1 MINILLLHIL
11 LYPYIIKQTGDE
23 DTQIYQV
30 EFVILIYVAP
40 NSHNLFTR
48 KCVAAREEN

>member
-1 MINILLLHIL
+1 MISILLLHI

-23 DTQIYQV
+23 DTQTYQV
-30 EFVILIYVAP
+30 EFVILIYIAP

-48 KCVAAREEN
+48 KCVAVRGEN